1 MLTEVIFV
9 IFFLNKRMQQWGC
22 VCDIRNVLGEF
33 ALKHTCITFVSFKF
47 GKLFMCVIT
56 ATFEPVYLMSKEDLT
71 DPSLPKIKI
80 THILYFSRIAVIY
93 FA

>member
-1 MLTEVIFV
+1 MLTEVIYVYF
-9 IFFLNKRMQQWGC
+9 NKRIQHWGC

-33 ALKHTCITFVSFKF
+33 AQKHTCITFVSFKF